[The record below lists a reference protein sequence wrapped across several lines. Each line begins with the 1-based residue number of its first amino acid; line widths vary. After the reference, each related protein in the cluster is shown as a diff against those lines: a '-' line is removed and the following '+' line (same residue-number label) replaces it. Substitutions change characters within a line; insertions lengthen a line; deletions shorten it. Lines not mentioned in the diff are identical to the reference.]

1 MTELLGKII
10 PILIIKDATS
20 AIELYKQALNA
31 KVLEIHFD
39 ENNKNIVMHAA
50 IQIGDSLVYID
61 DVQSNSIAGGNVL
74 QAAKLCFYV
83 ENADELFNKAV
94 SKGMQVEK
102 PLENMHWGYRFGVV
116 KDEYGIQWCFS
127 SPLKK

>member
-39 ENNKNIVMHAA
+39 ENNKNMVMHAA

-74 QAAKLCFYV
+74 
-83 ENADELFNKAV
+83 
-94 SKGMQVEK
+94 
-102 PLENMHWGYRFGVV
+102 
-116 KDEYGIQWCFS
+116 
-127 SPLKK
+127 

>member
-10 PILIIKDATS
+10 PILIATS

-31 KVLEIHFD
+31 KILEIHFD

-50 IQIGDSLVYID
+50 IQIGDSLIYID

-74 QAAKLCFYV
+74 QTAKLCVYV
-83 ENADELFNKAV
+83 ENAEESFDKAIN
-94 SKGMQVEK
+94 KGMKVEM
-102 PLENMHWGYRFGVV
+102 PLGDMPWSYRFGVV